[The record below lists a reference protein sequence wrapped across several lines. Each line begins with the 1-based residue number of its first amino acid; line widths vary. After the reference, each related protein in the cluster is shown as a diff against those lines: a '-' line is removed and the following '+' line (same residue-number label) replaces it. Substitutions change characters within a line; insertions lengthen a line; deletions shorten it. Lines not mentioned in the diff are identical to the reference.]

1 MCSHRRKA
9 DGSNRH
15 DTQTLTDGHPT
26 HRYATRHCPNEP
38 ANTLFIY
45 TGEVQ
50 CKFVSGNNTTLND
63 VLTIVLP
70 DADLG
75 LGQVIGPPVPIILP
89 TSWNANDGFSVI
101 AINNPTVG
109 TIPNTLTGLTLTAN
123 IAVQNG
129 MLLNVQY
136 QLSLLARV

>member
-1 MCSHRRKA
+1 MAQTGTILKHCRT
-9 DGSNRH
+9 DIQLTG
-15 DTQTLTDGHPT
+15 TQQSI
-26 HRYATRHCPNEP
+26 ANNEP
-38 ANTLFIY
+38 ANVLFIY

-50 CKFVSGNNTTLND
+50 CKFVSSTNTTLHD
-63 VLTIVLP
+63 QLIIVLP

-75 LGQVIGPPVPIILP
+75 LGQVVGTPVPIILP
-89 TSWNANDGFSVI
+89 TSWNENDNFSVI
-101 AINNPTVG
+101 AINNPAVG
-109 TIPNTLTGLTLTAN
+109 MIPNSFTGLTLTAD